1 MLESRGMQ
9 GPYLLPKRLF
19 LHELTGGAMYDPY
32 ERCRRSMDR
41 AQAAYDAQLPPSYYE
56 KIPTCPHC
64 GDELDSDY
72 ICVDCGAVEPVGE
85 QSREDWLEQEA
96 DRKRDEL

>member
-1 MLESRGMQ
+1 MPEELPAFDEWKLATPPRYE
-9 GPYLLPKRLF
+9 PEAWDDEPLL
-19 LHELTGGAMYDPY
+19 
-32 ERCRRSMDR
+32 
-41 AQAAYDAQLPPSYYE
+41 
-56 KIPTCPHC
+56 TCPHC